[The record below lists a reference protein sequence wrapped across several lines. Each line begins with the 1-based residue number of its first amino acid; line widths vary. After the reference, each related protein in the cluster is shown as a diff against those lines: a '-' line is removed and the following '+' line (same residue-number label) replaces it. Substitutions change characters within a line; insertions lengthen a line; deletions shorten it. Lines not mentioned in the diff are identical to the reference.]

1 MNPSKKATHRVTRV
15 AAVSAL
21 KRFLPRLR
29 SRLYTAT
36 QLYSNWIKVYKPC
49 RATPIP
55 WQLVQAMAGVALS
68 VQQRRL
74 AVALLLQF
82 LFFLRTSE
90 IYGLRPR
97 DVSCLQTGHVV
108 VALPHTKTSR
118 GRAQSVSLY
127 DPFLCRV
134 LPSALS
140 QWSPDGP
147 IIDSS
152 LQVFRA
158 RFQQLV
164 VVLGL
169 EEGTFLPY
177 GLRRGGAT
185 FHWQTCQNFEA
196 TMIMGRWAD
205 QKTCRIYLDEARAL
219 LVQQQLT
226 ISALPRLPHFVHQ
239 CQALLSKGW
248 R

>member
-1 MNPSKKATHRVTRV
+1 
-15 AAVSAL
+15 
-21 KRFLPRLR
+21 
-29 SRLYTAT
+29 
-36 QLYSNWIKVYKPC
+36 
-49 RATPIP
+49 
-55 WQLVQAMAGVALS
+55 MAGVALS
-68 VQQRRL
+68 VGQRRL
-74 AVALLLQF
+74 AVALLIQF
-82 LFFLRTSE
+82 LFFLRTAE

-118 GRAQSVSLY
+118 GRAQSVSLFE
-127 DPFLCRV
+127 PFLCRV
-134 LPSALS
+134 LPPTLS

-152 LQVFRA
+152 LQTFRA
-158 RFQQLV
+158 RFQLLV
-164 VVLGL
+164 VLLGL

-239 CQALLSKGW
+239 CKALLSKG
-248 R
+248 